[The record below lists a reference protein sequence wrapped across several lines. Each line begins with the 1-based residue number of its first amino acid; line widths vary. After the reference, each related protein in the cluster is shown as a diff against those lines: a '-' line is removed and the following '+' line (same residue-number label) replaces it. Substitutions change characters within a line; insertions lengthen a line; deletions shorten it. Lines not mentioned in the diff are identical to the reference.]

1 MCRTINYDECGAQLI
16 VLSVTYDY
24 LFWVWRMVDCV
35 ECGVQIIKLSVAY
48 KKLVECGVQLITSMY
63 KFT

>member
-1 MCRTINYDECGAQLI
+1 
-16 VLSVTYDY
+16 
-24 LFWVWRMVDCV
+24 MVDYV

>member
-1 MCRTINYDECGAQLI
+1 
-16 VLSVTYDY
+16 
-24 LFWVWRMVDCV
+24 MVDCV
-35 ECGVQIIKLSVAY
+35 ECGVQIITSKLSVAY

>member
-1 MCRTINYDECGAQLI
+1 
-16 VLSVTYDY
+16 
-24 LFWVWRMVDCV
+24 MVDCV

-63 KFT
+63 KLRSPILRIQSLGTGPKLYNNKFRSP

>member
-1 MCRTINYDECGAQLI
+1 
-16 VLSVTYDY
+16 
-24 LFWVWRMVDCV
+24 MVDCV

-48 KKLVECGVQLITSMY
+48 KKLVKCGVQLITSMY